1 VDDGAVQLEV
11 MATSV
16 DGVALAVGAG
26 ADRVELCQDMPA
38 GGTTPSIGLVREA
51 LRRTS
56 AAGVDLMVMIR
67 PRGGH
72 FVYSSE
78 ELDVMRADIEQVVA
92 LGVTGVVF
100 GLLTPEGEVDR
111 NATTRLVDAA
121 GVRTTFHRAVDVSAD
136 VISAARAAWECG
148 CDAVLSSGGAPS
160 ALAGAAVLAEL
171 RRWAPQPQGL
181 IAAGGITAA
190 NVAQVLELTGV
201 NQVHASVRTSADTSI
216 ALDMPLGPL
225 PDWPAASW
233 PVPDEGGVAA
243 IRGVLGPAR
252 R

>member
-1 VDDGAVQLEV
+1 MDDGAVQLEV

-100 GLLTPEGEVDR
+100 GLLTPRVR
-111 NATTRLVDAA
+111 STATPPPGWSMPPGSEPPSIVPSM
-121 GVRTTFHRAVDVSAD
+121 SA
-136 VISAARAAWECG
+136 
-148 CDAVLSSGGAPS
+148 P
-160 ALAGAAVLAEL
+160 
-171 RRWAPQPQGL
+171 
-181 IAAGGITAA
+181 T
-190 NVAQVLELTGV
+190 
-201 NQVHASVRTSADTSI
+201 
-216 ALDMPLGPL
+216 
-225 PDWPAASW
+225 
-233 PVPDEGGVAA
+233 
-243 IRGVLGPAR
+243 
-252 R
+252 